1 MKLRTR
7 LILLAILLIL
17 LPALPAMWVTR
28 NLVGQSLNLGLSTE
42 ITNALEAGIRQT
54 RASYQEERSRFETD
68 FASWIAAGADPSA
81 APGRIVAPD
90 DPDAREDTAA
100 QDAPP

>member
-7 LILLAILLIL
+7 LILLTMLVIL

-54 RASYQEERSRFETD
+54 RASYQRSVRASKPISHPGSPRGRSERR
-68 FASWIAAGADPSA
+68 AWAHRRAGRSGCP
-81 APGRIVAPD
+81 
-90 DPDAREDTAA
+90 
-100 QDAPP
+100 